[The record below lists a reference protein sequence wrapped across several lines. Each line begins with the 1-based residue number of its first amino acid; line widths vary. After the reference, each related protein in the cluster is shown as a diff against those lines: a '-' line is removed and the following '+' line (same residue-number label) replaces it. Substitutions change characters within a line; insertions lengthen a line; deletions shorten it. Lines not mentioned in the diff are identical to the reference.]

1 MKPKRASGTRWII
14 HKLNALKVLVDKFGI
29 FIQHLESC
37 SSDTSVKADDRAKL
51 KGYLKKWKSGK
62 LFFFSCF
69 FVDLL
74 ETAACLSAAFQ
85 ETKFDDAVTVS
96 LAMAKAKKHLLTLKE
111 REVEKLKTVRY
122 YLAKVNGGC
131 FQGVQLPGLDGAV
144 DQLKQHGGTFV
155 DLMTEAIEERCE
167 GTEGMMAMA
176 KVLNCEVWSRA
187 YSVGKEIDQTI
198 LKASD
203 QFQDALK
210 QHGFSSSGPD
220 ALDEWH
226 DLVDYTVE
234 FLAPSS
240 RSYRV
245 TWYKLFHFSIGSHC
259 WNDIL
264 LLIRLLFCLPVSN
277 AIVER
282 FFGSLK
288 RVKTGKRAA
297 IGQKTT
303 EYILTIMAEGPPL
316 E

>member
-1 MKPKRASGTRWII
+1 
-14 HKLNALKVLVDKFGI
+14 
-29 FIQHLESC
+29 
-37 SSDTSVKADDRAKL
+37 
-51 KGYLKKWKSGK
+51 
-62 LFFFSCF
+62 
-69 FVDLL
+69 
-74 ETAACLSAAFQ
+74 
-85 ETKFDDAVTVS
+85 
-96 LAMAKAKKHLLTLKE
+96 MA
-111 REVEKLKTVRY
+111 
-122 YLAKVNGGC
+122 
-131 FQGVQLPGLDGAV
+131 
-144 DQLKQHGGTFV
+144 
-155 DLMTEAIEERCE
+155 EAIEERCK

-187 YSVGKEIDQTI
+187 YSVSEEIDQTI

-220 ALDEWH
+220 VLDEWH

-245 TWYKLFHFSIGSHC
+245 TWYKLFHFSIASHR
-259 WNDIL
+259 WNNIL

-277 AIVER
+277 VIVER

-303 EYILTIMAEGPPL
+303 EDILTIMAEGPPL
-316 E
+316 EEYDATSAVLSWYSSKPRRLHQKERKSYKKRESRRPKIYEPLSDSESEQELAEHDENAIFPQSEGEDELESF